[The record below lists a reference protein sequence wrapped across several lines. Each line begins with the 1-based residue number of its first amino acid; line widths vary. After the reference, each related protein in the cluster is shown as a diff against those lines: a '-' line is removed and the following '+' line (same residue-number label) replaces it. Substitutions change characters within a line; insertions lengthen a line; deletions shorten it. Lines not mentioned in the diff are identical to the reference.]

1 MADILASSGNDS
13 SQFNGQSS
21 SYRYFDD
28 DRHYQPV
35 GSYGTEQNP
44 KYLKYRDIKPNT
56 YKLNDE
62 IDFWFDGETNR
73 VKTSRD
79 DLFIQRFVMTDFGE
93 TQRRLVVNING
104 SKIQFSRAN
113 NSSLDLSPPKDTE
126 GRTVWIF
133 EQIGA
138 PLKFITT
145 FVDQR
150 MGISR
155 PAEERKQILT
165 NASKFKSRRDQEI
178 SIELVTGAF
187 KRYGGFFG
195 SDAIF
200 ARETPGAVEFSKEL
214 QESILNGELLSG

>member
-1 MADILASSGNDS
+1 MLDVILKFVLIGLDFMVSPRIE
-13 SQFNGQSS
+13 
-21 SYRYFDD
+21 SY
-28 DRHYQPV
+28 
-35 GSYGTEQNP
+35 
-44 KYLKYRDIKPNT
+44 L
-56 YKLNDE
+56 L
-62 IDFWFDGETNR
+62 
-73 VKTSRD
+73 
-79 DLFIQRFVMTDFGE
+79 M
-93 TQRRLVVNING
+93 QRR
-104 SKIQFSRAN
+104 
-113 NSSLDLSPPKDTE
+113 P
-126 GRTVWIF
+126 VWIF